1 MGKVVISMAD
11 IEDAVRKGERTLRIR
26 SGECIVTP
34 GARDRAREMGVTLL
48 EEGSEPAAAKE
59 ANAAETSTLPETAEA
74 LVREVCRNIGKHLPE
89 GVEAGEL
96 ERLVRG
102 VVAARLAGEPRAQAS
117 VSPAARGAFFVRGS
131 RLLEDAAGPVPVEE
145 KAIVAEALGGGE
157 EVRLAGGFMEW
168 ENAAFRRVVESAEI
182 AVVLEGELRLAA
194 GETRIEARPGDMLYF
209 APGTELV
216 YEAQGRVRLACVN
229 GIR

>member
-1 MGKVVISMAD
+1 MGKLVISMAD

-34 GARDRAREMGVTLL
+34 GARDRAREMGITLL
-48 EEGSEPAAAKE
+48 EEGSATAAAE
-59 ANAAETSTLPETAEA
+59 ATAAETPALPETAEA
-74 LVREVCRNIGKHLPE
+74 LVREVCRHIGEHLPA

-102 VVAARLAGEPRAQAS
+102 AVAARLAGQRAAAAA
-117 VSPAARGAFFVRGS
+117 VSPAARGVFFVRGS
-131 RLLEDAAGPVPVEE
+131 RLLEDASGPVPVEE

-157 EVRLAGGFMEW
+157 EMRLAGGFMEW
-168 ENAAFRRVVESAEI
+168 EKASFRRVVESAEI
-182 AVVLEGELRLAA
+182 AVVLEGELRLAV

-216 YEAQGRVRLACVN
+216 YEAEGRVRLACVN